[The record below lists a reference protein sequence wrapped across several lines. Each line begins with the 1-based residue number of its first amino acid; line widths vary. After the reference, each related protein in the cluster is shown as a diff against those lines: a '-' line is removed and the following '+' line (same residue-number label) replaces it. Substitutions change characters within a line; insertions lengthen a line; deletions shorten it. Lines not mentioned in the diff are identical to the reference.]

1 MMDKTQKGSSPPAE
15 FTERIARLLLSF
27 ISGLSRSLPA
37 EDNLCK
43 QLSGMATVIRK
54 GVHIS
59 PATELDKD
67 VEDHLGRLILEQKFV
82 DGEKDIVKTMVLE
95 VVETIISMME
105 SSGNFDGSIG
115 ECTEKIQGAETI
127 QEILKVKDYLVV
139 EMQKVREHSHTLRDE
154 LEKHRAASETLSKK
168 LEESEAKALVDSL
181 TNVLNRNAYNL
192 KIGQLVHEYK
202 RYKEEWALLVLD
214 IDNFKKF
221 NDTYGHKTGDKVLKS
236 VAATVFNSIR
246 ASDHIFRYGGEEF
259 VVILSRINK
268 ETIKKLS
275 EKIRREVER
284 DYFVD
289 GDKELKVTMSIGA
302 TIITPEDTET
312 SLFERAD
319 KALYQAKQNG
329 RNQVL
334 VDI

>member
-1 MMDKTQKGSSPPAE
+1 MSKQQEGSSPPTE
-15 FTERIARLLLSF
+15 FTARIARLLLSF
-27 ISGLSRSLPA
+27 ISGLSQSLPA
-37 EDNLCK
+37 EDSLHK
-43 QLSGMATVIRK
+43 QLNAMAAVIRK
-54 GVHIS
+54 EVRIS

-67 VEDHLGRLILEQKFV
+67 VEDYFGRLILEQKFV

-95 VVETIISMME
+95 AVETIRAMME
-105 SSGNFDGSIG
+105 SSGNFDVSIG
-115 ECTEKIQGAETI
+115 DFTEKIQAAETI
-127 QEILKVKDYLVV
+127 QEILKVKDYLVI
-139 EMQKVREHSHTLRDE
+139 EMQKVREHSHTLHDE
-154 LEKHRAASETLSKK
+154 LEKHRTATETLSKK
-168 LEESEAKALVDSL
+168 LEESEAKALVDAL

-192 KIGQLVHEYK
+192 KIGELVHEYK

-214 IDNFKKF
+214 IDHFKKF

-236 VAATVFNSIR
+236 VAATVSNSIR
-246 ASDHIFRYGGEEF
+246 VSDHIFRYGGEEF

-268 ETIKKLS
+268 ETTKTLS

-289 GDKELKVTMSIGA
+289 GDNELKVTMSIGA
-302 TIITPEDTET
+302 AIITPEDTEA

-329 RNQVL
+329 RNQTL
-334 VDI
+334 LDI